1 MERKIFTGQVPLIE
15 LAVGDSIVDLDM
27 SQWNHI
33 TAVPQEVADIWASL
47 FSDTYLSGKSKV
59 GESPMKDWQK
69 GLGIIVAI
77 ELDALQMGERLIMLK
92 KAQGNGFGL
101 LRSVGTRPI
110 V

>member
-1 MERKIFTGQVPLIE
+1 MERKIFKGQIQLSE

-33 TAVPQEVADIWASL
+33 TAVPQVVADTWACL
-47 FSDTYLSGKSKV
+47 FSGTYLSGKSKV

-69 GLGIIVAI
+69 GLGIIVAT
-77 ELDALQMGERLIMLK
+77 ELDALQRGERLIMLR

-101 LRSVGTRPI
+101 FRSVDTRPI
-110 V
+110 R